1 MLASKLVGR
10 EASAKKYD
18 ILSALMVYALSRD
31 KHTQRLVMRL
41 MCLITARYNWQHDEL
56 SMGQREIARLWSVD
70 QRTVKREISKLRGR
84 NWLILKRAATRG
96 SVSVHGVNFDRV
108 ITDTRT
114 EWPCVGPD
122 FETRMSVLSGA
133 GQGPADNNVI
143 PFNAV
148 DVAPPVD
155 DGSFWA
161 RLSVVLQQEDASTYA
176 AWYRH
181 LQEVGREGGTLLLSS
196 PSKFHAVY
204 VETHLSGRLLFAA
217 GSLDP
222 SIRGIRFV
230 F

>member
-18 ILSALMVYALSRD
+18 ILSALMVHALSRD

-56 SMGQREIARLWSVD
+56 SMGQKEIARLWSVD
-70 QRTVKREISKLRGR
+70 ERTVKREISKLRSR

-96 SVSVHGVNFDRV
+96 SVSVHGINFERL
-108 ITDTRT
+108 ISDTHS

-122 FETRMSVLSGA
+122 FESRMSVLTGA
-133 GQGPADNNVI
+133 GQGLADSNVI
-143 PFNAV
+143 PFTSV
-148 DVAPPVD
+148 DMAPPID
-155 DGSFWA
+155 DGSFWS
-161 RLSVVLQQEDASTYA
+161 RLSVLLQQEDASTYT

-181 LQEVGREGGTLLLSS
+181 LQEAGREGGTLLLTS
-196 PSKFHAVY
+196 PSKFHSAY

-217 GSLDP
+217 ASLDP
-222 SIRGIRFV
+222 SIKGVRILS
-230 F
+230 